1 MYSAASG
8 TPAAVVTFP
17 KDTIVLGDDARAQV
31 RTAVE
36 AFHAAGGQGYV
47 RVVGH
52 AAGGSTDQ
60 VRAVERSQAL
70 ATAVARELIKEGV
83 PAKQVLVDAVAD
95 EGGERRA
102 EIFLQG

>member
-1 MYSAASG
+1 MSDHSDIA
-8 TPAAVVTFP
+8 
-17 KDTIVLGDDARAQV
+17 L
-31 RTAVE
+31 
-36 AFHAAGGQGYV
+36 
-47 RVVGH
+47 
-52 AAGGSTDQ
+52 STDQ

-83 PAKQVLVDAVAD
+83 PPKQVLVDAVAD